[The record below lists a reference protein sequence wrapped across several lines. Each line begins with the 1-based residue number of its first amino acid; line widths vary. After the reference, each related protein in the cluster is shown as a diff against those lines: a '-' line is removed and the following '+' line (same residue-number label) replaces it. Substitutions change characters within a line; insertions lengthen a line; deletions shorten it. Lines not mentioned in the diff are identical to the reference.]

1 MMKIIILEDNRDR
14 QAEMR
19 RCLQDRFH
27 QYEAVIF
34 DEAKEMVAY
43 LEGNLKSALIISLDH
58 DLELVPQ
65 PNGKLLDSGTGREV
79 ADFLAQRK
87 PACPVIIHTTNSAA
101 GDGMEFLLREA
112 HWETHR
118 VHPYGD
124 LEWIS
129 GAWLRTLRNA
139 VVASARPRAQKEKN
153 GQGPGIRASGSLNP
167 DS

>member
-1 MMKIIILEDNRDR
+1 MMKIIILEDNYDR

-27 QYEAVIF
+27 QYEIVFF

-43 LEGNLKSALIISLDH
+43 LESNLASALIISLDH
-58 DLELVPQ
+58 DLELIPQ
-65 PNGKLLDSGTGREV
+65 KNGKLLDRGTGREV
-79 ADFLAQRK
+79 ADSLVQRE

-112 HWETHR
+112 RWETHR
-118 VHPYGD
+118 VHPWGD

-129 GAWLRTLRNA
+129 SKWLRTLRNA
-139 VVASARPRAQKEKN
+139 VVASARPRKQ
-153 GQGPGIRASGSLNP
+153 
-167 DS
+167 